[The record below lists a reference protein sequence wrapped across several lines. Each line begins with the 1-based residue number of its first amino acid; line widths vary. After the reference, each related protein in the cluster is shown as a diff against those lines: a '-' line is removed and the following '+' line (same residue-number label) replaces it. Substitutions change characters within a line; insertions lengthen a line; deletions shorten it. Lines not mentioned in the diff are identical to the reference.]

1 MAAEIRHDVLLSESK
16 LGAPPDEAG
25 LTRKVETSHVGGA
38 TCRTPPIPRSALE
51 KDPRPGPAT
60 AEDAGDTRDM
70 GSIPGLGRSWRRKWQ
85 PTPVF
90 LPGKFHRQRSLVGYR
105 KMLDTTEQ
113 LSKQ

>member
-1 MAAEIRHDVLLSESK
+1 MGNLPLFFLSQKGIIDAEDVTPNKHIS
-16 LGAPPDEAG
+16 GFP
-25 LTRKVETSHVGGA
+25 GGA
-38 TCRTPPIPRSALE
+38 RIKNL
-51 KDPRPGPAT
+51 PAT
-60 AEDAGDTRDM
+60 AEDAGDTRDV

-113 LSKQ
+113 LSEQ